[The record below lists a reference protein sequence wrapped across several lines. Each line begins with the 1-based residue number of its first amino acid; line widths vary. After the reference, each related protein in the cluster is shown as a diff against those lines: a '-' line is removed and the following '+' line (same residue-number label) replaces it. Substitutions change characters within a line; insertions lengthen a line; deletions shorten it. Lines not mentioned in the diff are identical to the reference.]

1 LTPSPGHSRAS
12 GARSAKREAERL
24 RRLAELAV
32 SVGANVQPGQLVV
45 IFGLVEHA
53 ALARET
59 ARAAYRAGA
68 RLVES
73 RYLDQ
78 HFTRALIELGPE
90 ASLGASAP
98 WDIALLKTLVAEKGA
113 VIQISGDPEPE
124 LMADLD
130 GDRVGR
136 ARPSEL
142 LAELGT
148 IVSDRLVSWTIVAQP
163 TAGWAKQVFG
173 KPDVE
178 ALWRAVEKAVRLDR
192 VDPVVEWRSHIA
204 RLDRIATA
212 LTERRFDSLRYRG
225 PGTDLVV
232 GLHSSGRWVSG
243 NFQTAFGQPHV
254 PNLPTE
260 EVFTSPDLRRA
271 HGRLRATRPLQL
283 AGTVIRDLE
292 LELREGRIVEVK
304 ASTGADVIRGE
315 LATDPNAVRLGEVSL
330 VDGSSEVGKLGLTF
344 YNTLFDE
351 NATCHVAYGHGFAFC
366 VDDEADR
373 AAGLNSSTV
382 HTDFMVGGPDVEI
395 DAMERGGAWVP
406 IVRGDEF
413 QIR

>member
-1 LTPSPGHSRAS
+1 M
-12 GARSAKREAERL
+12 
-24 RRLAELAV
+24 
-32 SVGANVQPGQLVV
+32 V

-212 LTERRFDSLRYRG
+212 LT
-225 PGTDLVV
+225 
-232 GLHSSGRWVSG
+232 
-243 NFQTAFGQPHV
+243 AFGQPHV

>member
-1 LTPSPGHSRAS
+1 M
-12 GARSAKREAERL
+12 
-24 RRLAELAV
+24 
-32 SVGANVQPGQLVV
+32 V